1 MKINIYNNY
10 GEINFAYMNILKKLE
25 DIFTKELKVKKRLSI
40 ILVDLKEI
48 HRINKEYRHI
58 DRPTDVISFEDDDKN
73 YLGDIFICVEKAK
86 LQAEEYNHSIER
98 EFAFLACHGI
108 LHLLGYDHQNKDEEE
123 KMFAKQEEILNIAG
137 YKR

>member
-108 LHLLGYDHQNKDEEE
+108 LHLLGYDHQNEDEEE